1 MITLYCLRPK
11 AFNVGN
17 DVIFAGLRHFVQEA
31 FQCVVNLVTLPATSR
46 YESVAK
52 AGLTPRTIHEIN
64 QYGHGVI
71 VGGGNL
77 YENGELEVNLDA
89 LEQLQVPMML
99 FSLSKGRVYSRNR
112 KLVPR
117 TDSMPA
123 RNILGLNRK
132 ALVSL
137 ARDEATHSQLIQM
150 GVEKER
156 LVVGGCPTIFLD
168 RMVSTLPTLSSTDQE
183 GVFISIRTPDLM
195 NIPLSDKVKV
205 YRQVEEIIGFLRG
218 QGHQKVRLLCHD
230 HRDIPFAASFQGIDY
245 VYTDDCGVFLALL
258 KAASLVV
265 TYRLHAVLPCLSF
278 GTPAIAISYDER
290 ATSLIKTIG
299 FDDWNIKLVESPDLL
314 AEVMDRHRRLNEI
327 EKIRERAKPRWDE
340 LYATMSGAFRDFA
353 VAVNECARTSNGE
366 EAPAPLRK
374 SA

>member
-112 KLVPR
+112 QMVPR
-117 TDSMPA
+117 TDAMPA
-123 RNILGLNRK
+123 RNILGLNRR
-132 ALVSL
+132 AMVSL
-137 ARDEATHSQLIQM
+137 ARDLATQKQLQDI
-150 GVEKER
+150 GVTNS
-156 LVVGGCPTIFLD
+156 VVGGCPTIFLD
-168 RMVSTLPTLSSTDQE
+168 RMVSTLPALSSTDQE

-195 NIPLSDKVKV
+195 NIPLTNKVRV
-205 YRQVEEIIGFLRG
+205 YRQVEEIIEYLRG

-230 HRDIPFAASFQGIDY
+230 HRDIPFAASFQDIDY

-258 KAASLVV
+258 KAATLVV
-265 TYRLHAVLPCLSF
+265 TYRLHAVLPCLAF
-278 GTPAIAISYDER
+278 GTPTVAISYDER
-290 ATSLIKTIG
+290 ALSLIDTVG
-299 FDDWNIKLVESPDLL
+299 FGDWNIDLVQSPDL
-314 AEVMDRHRRLNEI
+314 VQDVINRHQRLNEI
-327 EKIRERAKPRWDE
+327 GEIRVRVKPIWDR
-340 LYATMSGAFRDFA
+340 LYATMQAGFRDFA
-353 VAVNECARTSNGE
+353 AAASACAQTSNG
-366 EAPAPLRK
+366 AAVPSALRK